1 MNDTLDQPGK
11 VRERDAFDLEA
22 LRGHLSLRAPELPKV
37 LEVKQFGRGYSNL
50 TYGLTTEGGK
60 DLVLRRAPPGVQIK
74 SAHDMGREYRILS
87 SLGPHWNKVPKTRY
101 ICEDSS
107 VIGSPFYL
115 MDRVEG
121 VILRGKWPAALDTSP
136 SAMQRASHAAI
147 DTLAE
152 IHKIDLQA
160 TGLHALGK
168 PEGYI
173 TRQVRGWGGRYLAA
187 KTDDVA
193 DVDTLVRWLESHMP
207 GESGGTLIHNDYKYD
222 NMVLSPGLDSV
233 RAVLDWE
240 MATVGDPLMDLG
252 TALGYWVQAD
262 DPDLFQVLRFGPTH
276 LPGSLTR
283 IEIVERY
290 IKMSGRKVDDPLY
303 YFVFALFK
311 LAVVAQQLYKRYAE
325 GLTEEPRYALM
336 IEGVKSVARMA
347 VIAMERGTI
356 GP

>member
-1 MNDTLDQPGK
+1 MNETFDQPGK
-11 VRERDAFDLEA
+11 VRERDGFDVDA
-22 LRGHLSLRAPELPKV
+22 LRKHLSVHAQELPQV
-37 LEVKQFGRGYSNL
+37 VELKQFGRGFSNL
-50 TYGLTTEGGK
+50 TYGLTAEDGSE
-60 DLVLRRAPPGVQIK
+60 LVLRRAPPGVQIK

-87 SLGPHWNKVPKTRY
+87 ALGPHWDKVPKTRY
-101 ICEDSS
+101 ICDDAS
-107 VIGSPFYL
+107 VIGSPFYV
-115 MDRVEG
+115 MDRVAG
-121 VILRGKWPAALDTSP
+121 VILRAKWPAALDTSAE
-136 SAMQRASHAAI
+136 AMKRASCAAV
-147 DTLAE
+147 DTLVE
-152 IHKIDLQA
+152 IHQIDLQV

-173 TRQVRGWGGRYLAA
+173 GRQVRGWGERYLAA
-187 KTDDVA
+187 KTDDIA

-207 GESGGTLIHNDYKYD
+207 RESGGTLIHNDFKYD
-222 NMVLSPGLDSV
+222 NMVLSAGLDSV

-290 IKMSGRKVDDPLY
+290 IKVSGRNVDDPLY

-336 IEGVKSVARMA
+336 IEGVKSVSRMA
-347 VIAMERGTI
+347 IVAIERRSI
-356 GP
+356 SP